1 MNPATT
7 VEDPADGATARE
19 DDGAAAEVREL
30 GEQPLA
36 GLMRRRGLTRHA
48 LVAASPRPITHKLVK
63 RAETGRRLTPHS
75 KALVVAAFNAA
86 AGGDCLSEKDLFS
99 Y

>member
-1 MNPATT
+1 MSSVFPTDAESAEKR
-7 VEDPADGATARE
+7 VADN
-19 DDGAAAEVREL
+19 AAEAREL

-36 GLMRRRGLTRHA
+36 GLMRHCGLTRHA
-48 LVAASPRPITHKLVK
+48 LVSASPRPITHKLVK

-86 AGGDCLSEKDLFS
+86 SGESLSETDLFS